1 MSKPSK
7 SDEEFERFC
16 YAILFLFKPWR
27 TEADVLG
34 GFGTAI
40 EALDDA
46 ELFESYKGLSTENVR
61 LYKEN
66 QALRREAVAVGLR
79 RDPGLRTHDP
89 KVPRTV
95 F

>member
-1 MSKPSK
+1 M
-7 SDEEFERFC
+7 
-16 YAILFLFKPWR
+16 
-27 TEADVLG
+27 
-34 GFGTAI
+34 
-40 EALDDA
+40 

-89 KVPRTV
+89 KVPRAV

>member
-1 MSKPSK
+1 MNWCSTCATPLPS
-7 SDEEFERFC
+7 DWEVCPGCEL
-16 YAILFLFKPWR
+16 YGA
-27 TEADVLG
+27 
-34 GFGTAI
+34 AI

-89 KVPRTV
+89 KVPRAV